1 MKPKI
6 HIVVVIVIFFISS
19 CSSSQVYDL
28 YDARYNELLE
38 NIKLEPNLAAIKE
51 LRHVY
56 VSTQRYKKN
65 INAEIPNHPQ
75 FEAFLH
81 KDLKTSLLK
90 AYEILDKNYTSLN
103 GHYLAMA
110 TSFELGKK
118 EQSKY
123 HQSLLNI
130 LLEAIWASGDG
141 KSIATAFFS
150 ISTSEIN
157 SFIELHG
164 FDLISHTFIQRD
176 EKSYDKVR
184 IKDLKTGQIFDWY
197 FDISAQRKVT
207 ISIKQS

>member
-65 INAEIPNHPQ
+65 INAEIPSNPP
-75 FEAFLH
+75 FEDFLH
-81 KDLKTSLLK
+81 KDLKLSLLK
-90 AYEILDKNYTSLN
+90 AYEVLDKNYTSLN

-110 TSFELGKK
+110 TSFELGEK

-123 HQSLLNI
+123 HQLLLNI

-141 KSIATAFFS
+141 SSISTAFFS
-150 ISTSEIN
+150 TSTSEID
-157 SFIELHG
+157 SFVELHG
-164 FDLISHTFIQRD
+164 FRLISHTLIQIDD
-176 EKSYDKVR
+176 ESYDQVR
-184 IKDLKTGQIFDWY
+184 IKDLKTGQLFDWY
-197 FDISAQRKVT
+197 FDISAQKNVT
-207 ISIKQS
+207 ISIK

>member
-1 MKPKI
+1 M
-6 HIVVVIVIFFISS
+6 HIVVVIVVIFISS

-28 YDARYNELLE
+28 HEARYIQLLE
-38 NIKLEPNLAAIKE
+38 NIKLEPNLTEIKE

-56 VSTQRYKKN
+56 VSTQRYKEN
-65 INAEIPNHPQ
+65 ISAEVPHNSQ
-75 FEAFLH
+75 FEAFVH
-81 KDLKTSLLK
+81 KDSKISFLT
-90 AYEILDKNYTSLN
+90 AYEVLDKNYTSLN

-141 KSIATAFFS
+141 RSISTAFFS
-150 ISTSEIN
+150 TSASEID

-164 FDLISHTFIQRD
+164 FDLISHTLIHRD
-176 EKSYDKVR
+176 DKLYDQVK
-184 IKDLKTGQIFDWY
+184 IKDLKTGQLFDWY
-197 FDISAQRKVT
+197 FDISAQKNVT
-207 ISIKQS
+207 KSIK

>member
-1 MKPKI
+1 M
-6 HIVVVIVIFFISS
+6 HILAVIVIFFISS
-19 CSSSQVYDL
+19 CSSTQVYDL
-28 YDARYNELLE
+28 HDARYIKLLE
-38 NIKLEPNLAAIKE
+38 NIKLEPNLTAIKQ

-65 INAEIPNHPQ
+65 INAEISNHPE

-81 KDLKTSLLK
+81 KDLKASLLR
-90 AYEILDKNYTSLN
+90 AYEVLDKNYTSLN

-110 TSFELGKK
+110 TSFELGEK

-141 KSIATAFFS
+141 KSISTAFFS
-150 ISTSEIN
+150 TSSIEVD

-164 FDLISHTFIQRD
+164 FDLINHNLIQID
-176 EKSYDKVR
+176 EKSYDQVR

>member
-1 MKPKI
+1 M
-6 HIVVVIVIFFISS
+6 HILVFIFILFISS
-19 CSSSQVYDL
+19 CSSTQVYDL
-28 YDARYNELLE
+28 YDARYNQLLQ
-38 NIKLEPNLAAIKE
+38 NIKLEPNLNAIKE

-81 KDLKTSLLK
+81 KDLKVSLLK
-90 AYEILDKNYTSLN
+90 AYEVLDKNYTSLN

-110 TSFELGKK
+110 TSFELGEK

-141 KSIATAFFS
+141 KSISTAFFS
-150 ISTSEIN
+150 TSSIEVD

-164 FDLISHTFIQRD
+164 FDLINHNLIQID
-176 EKSYDKVR
+176 EKSYDQVR

-197 FDISAQRKVT
+197 FDISAQKKVT
-207 ISIKQS
+207 ISIK

>member
-1 MKPKI
+1 MRI
-6 HIVVVIVIFFISS
+6 LAVIVIFFISS
-19 CSSSQVYDL
+19 CSSTQVYDL
-28 YDARYNELLE
+28 HDARYIKLLE
-38 NIKLEPNLAAIKE
+38 NIKLEPNLTAIKQ

-65 INAEIPNHPQ
+65 INAEIPNHPE

-81 KDLKTSLLK
+81 KDLKASLLK
-90 AYEILDKNYTSLN
+90 AYEVLDKNYTSLN

-110 TSFELGKK
+110 TSFEL
-118 EQSKY
+118 
-123 HQSLLNI
+123 LNI

-141 KSIATAFFS
+141 KSISTAFFS

>member
-1 MKPKI
+1 M
-6 HIVVVIVIFFISS
+6 HILVFIFILFISS
-19 CSSSQVYDL
+19 CSSTQVYDL
-28 YDARYNELLE
+28 YDARYNQLLQ
-38 NIKLEPNLAAIKE
+38 NIKLEPNLNAIKE

-75 FEAFLH
+75 FESFLH
-81 KDLKTSLLK
+81 KDLKVSLLK
-90 AYEILDKNYTSLN
+90 AYEVLDKNYTSLN

-110 TSFELGKK
+110 TSFELGEK

-141 KSIATAFFS
+141 KSISTAFFS
-150 ISTSEIN
+150 TSSIEVD

-164 FDLISHTFIQRD
+164 FDLINHNLIQID
-176 EKSYDKVR
+176 EKSYDQVR

-197 FDISAQRKVT
+197 FDISAQKKVT
-207 ISIKQS
+207 ISIK